1 MELFH
6 LLLYVLILGSV
17 HASLPYHLS
26 DTDDDPLVPRD
37 VPPADL
43 YLLST
48 SVSPSGILSSAP
60 AIVYPTTSTSKVNSS
75 RGTASVLATSIVTSL
90 TPPSSGLPSTFS
102 ASLSNRSSQA
112 FASSIYLTSTSKL
125 SIVTSSSGIASGS
138 ASTLSV
144 SFSGTSNSSQ
154 NLPSSIST
162 ISPTSSSSIH
172 STPDTPVS
180 VSQSLVTTTVTASNG
195 APSTL
200 IVTATLSQ
208 DTSSGEIMSS
218 SQPSQASTAPAAIPT
233 APSLEAVIGGVGYQ
247 LPSSDQDA
255 IDVMLQDGSIAQL
268 LANKIIIGSQT
279 VTVPSDLTSETAL
292 SDGITAKP
300 GEATEPEEGD
310 DDDDNGGGGGGGLFG
325 ALGGI
330 AKGATSAIGGAIDG
344 VGSVTAGAI
353 GFAGGTVGAAAGLSE
368 PLSGAVG
375 NMGKFVSSL
384 NGIQKSF
391 PGNELTK
398 GALDTFTGAQSLA
411 RQSLNWMKST
421 SNLAQDFP
429 NLPADVQSKL
439 KSTAAD
445 FAKDDGPLAQCKAA
459 IEAFR
464 DFPWEEAEVPSQT
477 VDPDTTEKAT
487 NTASLQSTQ
496 GTSTAQTTSMKSS
509 TVISSTA
516 MSASST
522 VTSSQTS
529 SSSSETPTPTPD
541 ATKRYG
547 IMSEYGTSWETFKQF
562 ITELDGG
569 NGYLAKLDS
578 TQQQIYIAKLNASQ
592 VSEIK
597 ERYDFIG
604 SVLPYEFDE
613 TIDHSIDEFRAIGQ
627 SRSLHTDLGK
637 PPAPKSFMGWSAASL
652 DPVPHLIPRALLP
665 SNPDAPWW
673 KKMLSAPPR
682 DIDVADSGPQFDPPY
697 LADDSLGKG
706 VTIYVL
712 DDGFDTDN
720 VDLQAG
726 TRSVNTIVT
735 PNELTSFPV
744 IPYDPAYPD
753 RTMPERIQG
762 GDHGTMM
769 ATIAAGVE
777 RGISPKADLCLV
789 KTKNTMKS
797 KFDPNVSYTLPIT
810 TLALAWFIDA
820 VMKDIVDRTSQ
831 DPGARSVINMSW
843 GIQKPGKSDDEI
855 ERITKIF
862 ENFLDFCKARSIP
875 VVVAAGNMPAV
886 NFVHD
891 SFPQRLWT
899 ADDTMIIVGGVT
911 DSGALYEKTVEDPNN
926 QITVHAPAKPV
937 TVPKSGGITPPEGER
952 EGTSHAAAITSGL
965 IAYLYGL
972 PNWQEIPYVQQTPM
986 KTILKDHAWL
996 RSNAIASNDRTA
1008 GKVVYNLAR
1017 GDPFHGSH
1025 SCVQRR
1031 DKFGKR
1037 QDEELCSLSSI
1048 LPTSMRSVPGNRQTP
1063 VPLGVLT
1070 NALQLF

>member
-1 MELFH
+1 MTNSH
-6 LLLYVLILGSV
+6 
-17 HASLPYHLS
+17 P
-26 DTDDDPLVPRD
+26 DDDPLVPRD
-37 VPPADL
+37 VSPADS

-60 AIVYPTTSTSKVNSS
+60 ATVYPTTSTPKVNSS
-75 RGTASVLATSIVTSL
+75 RGTASVSATSIVTSL

-102 ASLSNRSSQA
+102 VSLSNGSSQA

-125 SIVTSSSGIASGS
+125 SIVTSASGVASES

-144 SFSGTSNSSQ
+144 PFSGSSDSSQ

-162 ISPTSSSSIH
+162 ISSTSSSSIH

-195 APSTL
+195 APSTV
-200 IVTATLSQ
+200 IVTATQSQ
-208 DTSSGEIMSS
+208 DSSSGEIMSS
-218 SQPSQASTAPAAIPT
+218 SQPPQASTAPAAIPT

-247 LPSSDQDA
+247 LPSSDRDA
-255 IDVMLQDGSIAQL
+255 IDVMLHDGSIAQL
-268 LANKIIIGSQT
+268 LANKIIIGGQT

-292 SDGITAKP
+292 SDDITAKP

-330 AKGATSAIGGAIDG
+330 AKDATSAIGGAIDG
-344 VGSVTAGAI
+344 VGSVTTGAL
-353 GFAGGTVGAAAGLSE
+353 GFAGGTVGVAAGLSE

-375 NMGKFVSSL
+375 NMGKLVLSL

-391 PGNELTK
+391 PGSELTK

-421 SNLAQDFP
+421 ANLAQDFP

-445 FAKDDGPLAQCKAA
+445 FTRDDGPLAQCKAA
-459 IEAFR
+459 MEAFR
-464 DFPWEEAEVPSQT
+464 DFPWEEAEVPRQT

-509 TVISSTA
+509 TAISSTA

-522 VTSSQTS
+522 VTPSQTS

-547 IMSEYGTSWETFKQF
+547 IISEYGTSWDTFKQF

-569 NGYLAKLDS
+569 NGYLAKFDS
-578 TQQQIYIAKLNASQ
+578 EAARQQIYIAKLNASQ

-652 DPVPHLIPRALLP
+652 DPIPHLIPRALLP

-697 LADDSLGKG
+697 LADASLGKG

-720 VDLQAG
+720 V
-726 TRSVNTIVT
+726 VC
-735 PNELTSFPV
+735 SF
-744 IPYDPAYPD
+744 
-753 RTMPERIQG
+753 
-762 GDHGTMM
+762 
-769 ATIAAGVE
+769 
-777 RGISPKADLCLV
+777 
-789 KTKNTMKS
+789 
-797 KFDPNVSYTLPIT
+797 SY
-810 TLALAWFIDA
+810 
-820 VMKDIVDRTSQ
+820 
-831 DPGARSVINMSW
+831 
-843 GIQKPGKSDDEI
+843 
-855 ERITKIF
+855 
-862 ENFLDFCKARSIP
+862 
-875 VVVAAGNMPAV
+875 
-886 NFVHD
+886 
-891 SFPQRLWT
+891 
-899 ADDTMIIVGGVT
+899 
-911 DSGALYEKTVEDPNN
+911 
-926 QITVHAPAKPV
+926 
-937 TVPKSGGITPPEGER
+937 
-952 EGTSHAAAITSGL
+952 
-965 IAYLYGL
+965 
-972 PNWQEIPYVQQTPM
+972 
-986 KTILKDHAWL
+986 
-996 RSNAIASNDRTA
+996 
-1008 GKVVYNLAR
+1008 
-1017 GDPFHGSH
+1017 
-1025 SCVQRR
+1025 
-1031 DKFGKR
+1031 
-1037 QDEELCSLSSI
+1037 
-1048 LPTSMRSVPGNRQTP
+1048 
-1063 VPLGVLT
+1063 
-1070 NALQLF
+1070 

>member
-1 MELFH
+1 MTNSH
-6 LLLYVLILGSV
+6 
-17 HASLPYHLS
+17 P
-26 DTDDDPLVPRD
+26 DDDPLVPRD
-37 VPPADL
+37 VSPADS
-43 YLLST
+43 YLLRT
-48 SVSPSGILSSAP
+48 S
-60 AIVYPTTSTSKVNSS
+60 
-75 RGTASVLATSIVTSL
+75 
-90 TPPSSGLPSTFS
+90 
-102 ASLSNRSSQA
+102 
-112 FASSIYLTSTSKL
+112 
-125 SIVTSSSGIASGS
+125 
-138 ASTLSV
+138 
-144 SFSGTSNSSQ
+144 
-154 NLPSSIST
+154 
-162 ISPTSSSSIH
+162 
-172 STPDTPVS
+172 
-180 VSQSLVTTTVTASNG
+180 
-195 APSTL
+195 
-200 IVTATLSQ
+200 SQ

-279 VTVPSDLTSETAL
+279 VTVPSGLTSETAL

-344 VGSVTAGAI
+344 VGSVTTGAL

-421 SNLAQDFP
+421 ANLAQDFP

-439 KSTAAD
+439 KSTAVD
-445 FAKDDGPLAQCKAA
+445 FTKDDGPLAQCKAA
-459 IEAFR
+459 MEAFR

-509 TVISSTA
+509 TAISSTA

-522 VTSSQTS
+522 VTSSQAS
-529 SSSSETPTPTPD
+529 SSTSETPTPTPD
-541 ATKRYG
+541 ATKWYT
-547 IMSEYGTSWETFKQF
+547 IISKYGTPWDTFKQF

-569 NGYLAKLDS
+569 NGDLAKWD
-578 TQQQIYIAKLNASQ
+578 TEAVRQQMYIAKLNASQ
-592 VSEIK
+592 VSEI
-597 ERYDFIG
+597 EEQYDFI
-604 SVLPYEFDE
+604 SSILEDHFDE
-613 TIDHSIDEFRAIGQ
+613 DIDGSLEHFRAIGG
-627 SRSLHTDLGK
+627 SRPTHTDPSESLS
-637 PPAPKSFMGWSAASL
+637 PKSYIDWSS
-652 DPVPHLIPRALLP
+652 II
-665 SNPDAPWW
+665 SNPVTHLAARTLLEPDSSAPWW

-682 DIDVADSGPQFDPPY
+682 DIDIADSGPQFDPPY
-697 LADDSLGKG
+697 SADDSLGKG

-726 TRSVNTIVT
+726 TRSISTIIT
-735 PNELTSFPV
+735 PNRFTYALNIQS
-744 IPYDPAYPD
+744 DPGNPID
-753 RTMPERIQG
+753 RTMPEQIQG

-769 ATIAAGVE
+769 ATIAAGFE
-777 RGISPKADLCLV
+777 LGIAPKADLCLV
-789 KTKNTMKS
+789 KTKNRIKNKYKPELS
-797 KFDPNVSYTLPIT
+797 FTLPIT
-810 TLALAWFIDA
+810 LKGLVWFVNAVLEDIDE
-820 VMKDIVDRTSQ
+820 RTSR
-831 DPGARSVINMSW
+831 DPGTKSVINMSW
-843 GIQKPGKSDDEI
+843 GMQTYGKS
-855 ERITKIF
+855 TKDVEEMTRAF
-862 ENFLDFCKARSIP
+862 KNLLDFCKARSIP
-875 VVVAAGNMPAV
+875 VVVAAGNTPSV
-886 NFVHD
+886 SFVHD
-891 SFPQRLWT
+891 SYPQALST

-911 DSGALYEKTVEDPNN
+911 ETGALYETTVRDPGN

-937 TVPKSGGITPPEGER
+937 TVPQSGGKTPPEVER

-972 PNWQEIPYVQQTPM
+972 PNWQQNLYVQQTPM
-986 KTILKDHAWL
+986 KRILKDHAWL
-996 RSNAIASNDRTA
+996 RSNAIASDDRVA
-1008 GKVVYNLAR
+1008 GKLLWDDLCLSYKCYHVFHDLL
-1017 GDPFHGSH
+1017 PFCTCQH
-1025 SCVQRR
+1025 
-1031 DKFGKR
+1031 
-1037 QDEELCSLSSI
+1037 
-1048 LPTSMRSVPGNRQTP
+1048 
-1063 VPLGVLT
+1063 
-1070 NALQLF
+1070 LFSDYQFFLHATEQSNQ

>member
-1 MELFH
+1 M
-6 LLLYVLILGSV
+6 
-17 HASLPYHLS
+17 
-26 DTDDDPLVPRD
+26 
-37 VPPADL
+37 
-43 YLLST
+43 
-48 SVSPSGILSSAP
+48 
-60 AIVYPTTSTSKVNSS
+60 
-75 RGTASVLATSIVTSL
+75 
-90 TPPSSGLPSTFS
+90 SSG
-102 ASLSNRSSQA
+102 
-112 FASSIYLTSTSKL
+112 
-125 SIVTSSSGIASGS
+125 
-138 ASTLSV
+138 
-144 SFSGTSNSSQ
+144 
-154 NLPSSIST
+154 
-162 ISPTSSSSIH
+162 
-172 STPDTPVS
+172 
-180 VSQSLVTTTVTASNG
+180 
-195 APSTL
+195 
-200 IVTATLSQ
+200 
-208 DTSSGEIMSS
+208 
-218 SQPSQASTAPAAIPT
+218 QPSQASTAPAAIPT

-255 IDVMLQDGSIAQL
+255 IDVMLHDGSIAQL
-268 LANKIIIGSQT
+268 LANKIIVGGQT

-292 SDGITAKP
+292 SGDITAKP
-300 GEATEPEEGD
+300 GEVTELEEGD

-330 AKGATSAIGGAIDG
+330 AKGATSDIGGAIDG
-344 VGSVTAGAI
+344 VSSVTTGAL

-368 PLSGAVG
+368 PISGAVG

-391 PGNELTK
+391 PGSELTK
-398 GALDTFTGAQSLA
+398 SALDTFTGAQSLA

-421 SNLAQDFP
+421 ANLAQDFP

-445 FAKDDGPLAQCKAA
+445 FVKNDGPLAQCKAA
-459 IEAFR
+459 MEAFR
-464 DFPWEEAEVPSQT
+464 DFPWEEPEVPSQA

-496 GTSTAQTTSMKSS
+496 GISTAQTTSMKSS

-529 SSSSETPTPTPD
+529 SSISKTPTPTPD
-541 ATKRYG
+541 TTKRYG
-547 IMSEYGTSWETFKQF
+547 IISEYGTSWDTFKQF

-569 NGYLAKLDS
+569 NGYIAKLEA
-578 TQQQIYIAKLNASQ
+578 TRHQIYIAQLNASQ

-637 PPAPKSFMGWSAASL
+637 PPAPKSFMGWSATSL
-652 DPVPHLIPRALLP
+652 DPIPHLIPRALLP

-697 LADDSLGKG
+697 LADASLGKG
-706 VTIYVL
+706 DTIYVL

-726 TRSVNTIVT
+726 TRSVSTIVT

-753 RTMPERIQG
+753 RTMPKRIQG

-777 RGISPKADLCLV
+777 RGISPKSDLCLV
-789 KTKNTMKS
+789 KTKNTMRS

-810 TLALAWFIDA
+810 TLALDWFIDA
-820 VMKDIVDRTSQ
+820 VIKDIKDRTSQ

-843 GIQKPGKSDDEI
+843 GIQEPGKSNDEI

-875 VVVAAGNMPAV
+875 VVFAAGNTPAV

-899 ADDTMIIVGGVT
+899 ADDTMILVGGVT
-911 DSGALYEKTVEDPNN
+911 DSGALYKKTVEDPNN

-937 TVPKSGGITPPEGER
+937 TVPKSGGIIPPEGER

-996 RSNAIASNDRTA
+996 RSNAIASDDRTA

-1048 LPTSMRSVPGNRQTP
+1048 LPTSTSSSGTSSAFSTSATMFPMTSSLSARVSISSATTNSPSTPQSSRINSSTRSLVSLGGMDISPATWSSQSSEVLSESPEPPTSPTPTSTPAPTETTEQSAPPATTSDGWEAACERCHGAVQACLVGCGRVDHFCAKSCKCDKAQQNPDCTGCEVPCN
-1063 VPLGVLT
+1063 
-1070 NALQLF
+1070 N

>member
-17 HASLPYHLS
+17 HASLPYHLF

-37 VPPADL
+37 VSPADS
-43 YLLST
+43 YLLRT
-48 SVSPSGILSSAP
+48 S
-60 AIVYPTTSTSKVNSS
+60 
-75 RGTASVLATSIVTSL
+75 
-90 TPPSSGLPSTFS
+90 
-102 ASLSNRSSQA
+102 
-112 FASSIYLTSTSKL
+112 
-125 SIVTSSSGIASGS
+125 
-138 ASTLSV
+138 
-144 SFSGTSNSSQ
+144 
-154 NLPSSIST
+154 
-162 ISPTSSSSIH
+162 
-172 STPDTPVS
+172 
-180 VSQSLVTTTVTASNG
+180 
-195 APSTL
+195 
-200 IVTATLSQ
+200 SQ

-218 SQPSQASTAPAAIPT
+218 SQPSQSSTAPAAIPT

-279 VTVPSDLTSETAL
+279 VTVPSGLTSETAL

-344 VGSVTAGAI
+344 VGSVTTGAL

-421 SNLAQDFP
+421 ANLAQDFP

-445 FAKDDGPLAQCKAA
+445 FTKDDGPLAQCKAA
-459 IEAFR
+459 MEAFR

-487 NTASLQSTQ
+487 NTALLQSTQ
-496 GTSTAQTTSMKSS
+496 GTSTAQTTSVKSS
-509 TVISSTA
+509 IAISSTA

-547 IMSEYGTSWETFKQF
+547 IISEYGTSWDTFKQF

-569 NGYLAKLDS
+569 NGYLAKLDN
-578 TQQQIYIAKLNASQ
+578 TRQQIYIAKLNASQ

-652 DPVPHLIPRALLP
+652 DPIPHLIPRALLP

-697 LADDSLGKG
+697 LADASLGKG

-820 VMKDIVDRTSQ
+820 VIKDIEDRTSQ

-843 GIQKPGKSDDEI
+843 GIQEPGKSDDEI

-862 ENFLDFCKARSIP
+862 ENFLDFS
-875 VVVAAGNMPAV
+875 
-886 NFVHD
+886 
-891 SFPQRLWT
+891 
-899 ADDTMIIVGGVT
+899 DDTMIIVGGVT

-996 RSNAIASNDRTA
+996 RSNAIASDDRIA

-1048 LPTSMRSVPGNRQTP
+1048 LPTSMRSVSGNRQTP
-1063 VPLGVLT
+1063 VPLGVVT
-1070 NALQLF
+1070 NALQLFWDDLCLSYKCYHVFHDLLPFCTCQHIFSDYQFFLHATEQSNQ

>member
-1 MELFH
+1 MTNSH
-6 LLLYVLILGSV
+6 
-17 HASLPYHLS
+17 P
-26 DTDDDPLVPRD
+26 DDDPLVPRD
-37 VPPADL
+37 VSPADS

-60 AIVYPTTSTSKVNSS
+60 ATVYPTTSTPKVNSS
-75 RGTASVLATSIVTSL
+75 RGTASVSATSIVTSL

-102 ASLSNRSSQA
+102 VSLSNGSSQA

-125 SIVTSSSGIASGS
+125 SIVTSASGVASES

-144 SFSGTSNSSQ
+144 PFSGSSNSSQ

-162 ISPTSSSSIH
+162 ISSTSSSSIH

-195 APSTL
+195 APSTV
-200 IVTATLSQ
+200 IVTAMQSQ
-208 DTSSGEIMSS
+208 DSSSGEIMSS
-218 SQPSQASTAPAAIPT
+218 SQPPQASTAPAAIPT

-247 LPSSDQDA
+247 LPSSDRDA
-255 IDVMLQDGSIAQL
+255 IDVMLHDGSIAQL
-268 LANKIIIGSQT
+268 LANKIIIGGQT

-292 SDGITAKP
+292 SDDITAKP

-330 AKGATSAIGGAIDG
+330 AKDATSAIGGAIDG
-344 VGSVTAGAI
+344 VGSVTTGAL
-353 GFAGGTVGAAAGLSE
+353 GFAGGTVGVAAGLSE

-375 NMGKFVSSL
+375 NMGKLVLSL

-391 PGNELTK
+391 PGSELTK

-421 SNLAQDFP
+421 ANLAQDFP

-445 FAKDDGPLAQCKAA
+445 FTRDDGPLAQCKAA
-459 IEAFR
+459 MEAFR
-464 DFPWEEAEVPSQT
+464 DFPWEEAEVPRQT

-509 TVISSTA
+509 TAISSTA

-522 VTSSQTS
+522 VTPSQTS

-547 IMSEYGTSWETFKQF
+547 IISEYGTSWDTFKQF

-569 NGYLAKLDS
+569 NGYLAKFDS
-578 TQQQIYIAKLNASQ
+578 EAARQQIYIAKLNASQ

-652 DPVPHLIPRALLP
+652 DPIPHLIPRALLP

-697 LADDSLGKG
+697 LADASLGKG

-720 VDLQAG
+720 V
-726 TRSVNTIVT
+726 VC
-735 PNELTSFPV
+735 SF
-744 IPYDPAYPD
+744 
-753 RTMPERIQG
+753 
-762 GDHGTMM
+762 
-769 ATIAAGVE
+769 
-777 RGISPKADLCLV
+777 
-789 KTKNTMKS
+789 
-797 KFDPNVSYTLPIT
+797 SY
-810 TLALAWFIDA
+810 
-820 VMKDIVDRTSQ
+820 
-831 DPGARSVINMSW
+831 
-843 GIQKPGKSDDEI
+843 
-855 ERITKIF
+855 
-862 ENFLDFCKARSIP
+862 
-875 VVVAAGNMPAV
+875 
-886 NFVHD
+886 
-891 SFPQRLWT
+891 
-899 ADDTMIIVGGVT
+899 
-911 DSGALYEKTVEDPNN
+911 
-926 QITVHAPAKPV
+926 
-937 TVPKSGGITPPEGER
+937 
-952 EGTSHAAAITSGL
+952 
-965 IAYLYGL
+965 
-972 PNWQEIPYVQQTPM
+972 
-986 KTILKDHAWL
+986 
-996 RSNAIASNDRTA
+996 
-1008 GKVVYNLAR
+1008 
-1017 GDPFHGSH
+1017 
-1025 SCVQRR
+1025 
-1031 DKFGKR
+1031 
-1037 QDEELCSLSSI
+1037 
-1048 LPTSMRSVPGNRQTP
+1048 
-1063 VPLGVLT
+1063 
-1070 NALQLF
+1070 

>member
-1 MELFH
+1 MTNSH
-6 LLLYVLILGSV
+6 
-17 HASLPYHLS
+17 P
-26 DTDDDPLVPRD
+26 DDDPLVPRD
-37 VPPADL
+37 VSPADS
-43 YLLST
+43 YLLRT
-48 SVSPSGILSSAP
+48 S
-60 AIVYPTTSTSKVNSS
+60 
-75 RGTASVLATSIVTSL
+75 
-90 TPPSSGLPSTFS
+90 
-102 ASLSNRSSQA
+102 
-112 FASSIYLTSTSKL
+112 
-125 SIVTSSSGIASGS
+125 
-138 ASTLSV
+138 
-144 SFSGTSNSSQ
+144 
-154 NLPSSIST
+154 
-162 ISPTSSSSIH
+162 
-172 STPDTPVS
+172 
-180 VSQSLVTTTVTASNG
+180 
-195 APSTL
+195 
-200 IVTATLSQ
+200 SQ

-279 VTVPSDLTSETAL
+279 VTVPSGLTSETAL

-344 VGSVTAGAI
+344 VGSVTTGAL

-421 SNLAQDFP
+421 ANLAQDFP

-445 FAKDDGPLAQCKAA
+445 FTKDDGPLAQCKAA
-459 IEAFR
+459 MEAFR

-487 NTASLQSTQ
+487 NTALLQSTQ
-496 GTSTAQTTSMKSS
+496 GTSTAQTTSVKSS
-509 TVISSTA
+509 IAISSTA

-547 IMSEYGTSWETFKQF
+547 IISEYGTSWDTFKQF

-578 TQQQIYIAKLNASQ
+578 TRQQIYIAKLNASQ

-652 DPVPHLIPRALLP
+652 DPIPHLIPRALLP

-697 LADDSLGKG
+697 LADASLGKG

-769 ATIAAGVE
+769 ATIAAEVE

-820 VMKDIVDRTSQ
+820 VIKDIEDRTSQ

-843 GIQKPGKSDDEI
+843 GIQEPGKSDDEI

-862 ENFLDFCKARSIP
+862 ENFLDFS
-875 VVVAAGNMPAV
+875 
-886 NFVHD
+886 
-891 SFPQRLWT
+891 
-899 ADDTMIIVGGVT
+899 DDTMIIVGGVT

-996 RSNAIASNDRTA
+996 RSNAIASDDRIA

-1048 LPTSMRSVPGNRQTP
+1048 LPTSMRSVSGNRQTP
-1063 VPLGVLT
+1063 VPLGVVT
-1070 NALQLF
+1070 NALQLFWDDLCLSYKCYHVFHDLLPFCTCQHIFSDYQFFLHATEQSNQ

>member
-1 MELFH
+1 MHSLRSYKYCVNQFINCH
-6 LLLYVLILGSV
+6 LGPHQRLTIESTTTLQIPAEFPRDGALSFAPLRTNPWQCSRFLALPSFRYWSV
-17 HASLPYHLS
+17 DDGFKIEPMTNSHP
-26 DTDDDPLVPRD
+26 DDDPLVPRD
-37 VPPADL
+37 VSRADS

-60 AIVYPTTSTSKVNSS
+60 ATVYPTKSTPKVNSS
-75 RGTASVLATSIVTSL
+75 RGTASVSATSLVSSL
-90 TPPSSGLPSTFS
+90 TPASSGLLSTS
-102 ASLSNRSSQA
+102 VASLSNGSSLV
-112 FASSIYLTSTSKL
+112 FASSIYLTSSSKL
-125 SIVTSSSGIASGS
+125 SIETSASGVASLS
-138 ASTLSV
+138 ASTIST
-144 SFSGTSNSSQ
+144 SFSGNSNSSQ
-154 NLPSSIST
+154 NLPTSITPLSSSA
-162 ISPTSSSSIH
+162 SVGLLSSSSH
-172 STPDTPVS
+172 STPDTTIAVS
-180 VSQSLVTTTVTASNG
+180 PTLVTTTVTTSDG
-195 APSTL
+195 APST
-200 IVTATLSQ
+200 IIITTTQSSDTTA
-208 DTSSGEIMSS
+208 GEIMSS
-218 SQPSQASTAPAAIPT
+218 SQPSQAATTPAAIPT
-233 APSLEAVIGGVGYQ
+233 GPSLEAVIGGVNYQ

-255 IDVMLQDGSIAQL
+255 IDVMLHDGSIAQL
-268 LANKIIIGSQT
+268 LANKIIIGGQT

-292 SDGITAKP
+292 SDDITAKP

-344 VGSVTAGAI
+344 VGSVTTGAL

-368 PLSGAVG
+368 PLSGAAG

-391 PGNELTK
+391 PGSELTK

-421 SNLAQDFP
+421 ANLAQDFP

-445 FAKDDGPLAQCKAA
+445 FTKDDGPLAQCKAA
-459 IEAFR
+459 MEAFR
-464 DFPWEEAEVPSQT
+464 DFHWEEAEVPSQT

-509 TVISSTA
+509 TAISSTA

-547 IMSEYGTSWETFKQF
+547 IISEYGTSWDTFNQF

-578 TQQQIYIAKLNASQ
+578 TRQQIYIAKLNASQ

-697 LADDSLGKG
+697 LADASLGKG

-720 VDLQAG
+720 V
-726 TRSVNTIVT
+726 V
-735 PNELTSFPV
+735 
-744 IPYDPAYPD
+744 
-753 RTMPERIQG
+753 
-762 GDHGTMM
+762 
-769 ATIAAGVE
+769 
-777 RGISPKADLCLV
+777 CL
-789 KTKNTMKS
+789 
-797 KFDPNVSYTLPIT
+797 FSY
-810 TLALAWFIDA
+810 
-820 VMKDIVDRTSQ
+820 
-831 DPGARSVINMSW
+831 
-843 GIQKPGKSDDEI
+843 
-855 ERITKIF
+855 
-862 ENFLDFCKARSIP
+862 
-875 VVVAAGNMPAV
+875 
-886 NFVHD
+886 
-891 SFPQRLWT
+891 
-899 ADDTMIIVGGVT
+899 
-911 DSGALYEKTVEDPNN
+911 
-926 QITVHAPAKPV
+926 
-937 TVPKSGGITPPEGER
+937 
-952 EGTSHAAAITSGL
+952 
-965 IAYLYGL
+965 
-972 PNWQEIPYVQQTPM
+972 
-986 KTILKDHAWL
+986 
-996 RSNAIASNDRTA
+996 
-1008 GKVVYNLAR
+1008 
-1017 GDPFHGSH
+1017 
-1025 SCVQRR
+1025 
-1031 DKFGKR
+1031 
-1037 QDEELCSLSSI
+1037 
-1048 LPTSMRSVPGNRQTP
+1048 
-1063 VPLGVLT
+1063 
-1070 NALQLF
+1070 

>member
-1 MELFH
+1 MTKS
-6 LLLYVLILGSV
+6 Y
-17 HASLPYHLS
+17 P
-26 DTDDDPLVPRD
+26 DDDPLVPRD
-37 VPPADL
+37 VSPADL

-60 AIVYPTTSTSKVNSS
+60 ATVYPTTSTSKVNSS
-75 RGTASVLATSIVTSL
+75 RGTASVSATSIVTSL

-102 ASLSNRSSQA
+102 ASLSNGSSQA

-125 SIVTSSSGIASGS
+125 SIVTSSSGVASGS

-162 ISPTSSSSIH
+162 ISSTSSSSIH

-200 IVTATLSQ
+200 IVTATQSQ

-279 VTVPSDLTSETAL
+279 VTVPSGLTSETAL
-292 SDGITAKP
+292 SDGITTKP

-344 VGSVTAGAI
+344 VGSVTTGAL

-391 PGNELTK
+391 PGSELTK
-398 GALDTFTGAQSLA
+398 SALDTFIGAQSLA

-421 SNLAQDFP
+421 ANLAQDFP

-509 TVISSTA
+509 TAISSTA

-541 ATKRYG
+541 ATKWYT
-547 IMSEYGTSWETFKQF
+547 IISKYGTPWETFKQF

-569 NGYLAKLDS
+569 NGDLAKWDS
-578 TQQQIYIAKLNASQ
+578 EAVRQQMYIAKLNASQ
-592 VSEIK
+592 VSEIE
-597 ERYDFIG
+597 ERYDFISG
-604 SVLPYEFDE
+604 ILEDHFDE
-613 TIDHSIDEFRAIGQ
+613 DIDGSLEHFRAIGG
-627 SRSLHTDLGK
+627 SRPTHTDPSESLS
-637 PPAPKSFMGWSAASL
+637 PKGHIDWSSITSNTI
-652 DPVPHLIPRALLP
+652 PHLAARTLLEQD
-665 SNPDAPWW
+665 SDAPWW

-682 DIDVADSGPQFDPPY
+682 DIDIVDSGPQFDPPY

-720 VDLQAG
+720 V
-726 TRSVNTIVT
+726 V
-735 PNELTSFPV
+735 
-744 IPYDPAYPD
+744 
-753 RTMPERIQG
+753 
-762 GDHGTMM
+762 
-769 ATIAAGVE
+769 
-777 RGISPKADLCLV
+777 CL
-789 KTKNTMKS
+789 
-797 KFDPNVSYTLPIT
+797 FSY
-810 TLALAWFIDA
+810 
-820 VMKDIVDRTSQ
+820 
-831 DPGARSVINMSW
+831 
-843 GIQKPGKSDDEI
+843 
-855 ERITKIF
+855 
-862 ENFLDFCKARSIP
+862 
-875 VVVAAGNMPAV
+875 
-886 NFVHD
+886 
-891 SFPQRLWT
+891 
-899 ADDTMIIVGGVT
+899 
-911 DSGALYEKTVEDPNN
+911 
-926 QITVHAPAKPV
+926 
-937 TVPKSGGITPPEGER
+937 
-952 EGTSHAAAITSGL
+952 
-965 IAYLYGL
+965 
-972 PNWQEIPYVQQTPM
+972 
-986 KTILKDHAWL
+986 
-996 RSNAIASNDRTA
+996 
-1008 GKVVYNLAR
+1008 
-1017 GDPFHGSH
+1017 
-1025 SCVQRR
+1025 
-1031 DKFGKR
+1031 
-1037 QDEELCSLSSI
+1037 
-1048 LPTSMRSVPGNRQTP
+1048 
-1063 VPLGVLT
+1063 
-1070 NALQLF
+1070 

>member
-1 MELFH
+1 MTNSH
-6 LLLYVLILGSV
+6 
-17 HASLPYHLS
+17 P
-26 DTDDDPLVPRD
+26 DDDPLVPRD
-37 VPPADL
+37 VSPADS

-60 AIVYPTTSTSKVNSS
+60 ATVYPTTSTPKVNSS
-75 RGTASVLATSIVTSL
+75 RGTASVSATSIVTSL

-102 ASLSNRSSQA
+102 VSLSNGSSQA

-125 SIVTSSSGIASGS
+125 SIVTSASGVASES

-144 SFSGTSNSSQ
+144 PFSGSSNSSQ

-162 ISPTSSSSIH
+162 ISSTSSSSIH

-195 APSTL
+195 APSTV
-200 IVTATLSQ
+200 IVTAMQSQ
-208 DTSSGEIMSS
+208 DSSSGEIMSS
-218 SQPSQASTAPAAIPT
+218 SQPPQASTAPAAIPT

-247 LPSSDQDA
+247 LPSSDRDA
-255 IDVMLQDGSIAQL
+255 IDVMLHDGSIAQL
-268 LANKIIIGSQT
+268 LANKIIIGGQT

-292 SDGITAKP
+292 SDDITAKP

-344 VGSVTAGAI
+344 VGSVTTGAL

-368 PLSGAVG
+368 PLSGAAG

-391 PGNELTK
+391 PGSELTK

-421 SNLAQDFP
+421 ANLAQDFP

-445 FAKDDGPLAQCKAA
+445 FTKDDGPLAQCKAA
-459 IEAFR
+459 MEAFR

-509 TVISSTA
+509 TAISSTA

-522 VTSSQTS
+522 VTPSQTS

-547 IMSEYGTSWETFKQF
+547 IISEYGTSWDTFKQF

-569 NGYLAKLDS
+569 NGYLAKFDS
-578 TQQQIYIAKLNASQ
+578 EAARQQIYIAKLNASQ

-652 DPVPHLIPRALLP
+652 DPIPHLIPRALLP

-697 LADDSLGKG
+697 LADASLGKG

-720 VDLQAG
+720 V
-726 TRSVNTIVT
+726 V
-735 PNELTSFPV
+735 
-744 IPYDPAYPD
+744 
-753 RTMPERIQG
+753 
-762 GDHGTMM
+762 
-769 ATIAAGVE
+769 
-777 RGISPKADLCLV
+777 CL
-789 KTKNTMKS
+789 
-797 KFDPNVSYTLPIT
+797 FSY
-810 TLALAWFIDA
+810 
-820 VMKDIVDRTSQ
+820 
-831 DPGARSVINMSW
+831 
-843 GIQKPGKSDDEI
+843 
-855 ERITKIF
+855 
-862 ENFLDFCKARSIP
+862 
-875 VVVAAGNMPAV
+875 
-886 NFVHD
+886 
-891 SFPQRLWT
+891 
-899 ADDTMIIVGGVT
+899 
-911 DSGALYEKTVEDPNN
+911 
-926 QITVHAPAKPV
+926 
-937 TVPKSGGITPPEGER
+937 
-952 EGTSHAAAITSGL
+952 
-965 IAYLYGL
+965 
-972 PNWQEIPYVQQTPM
+972 
-986 KTILKDHAWL
+986 
-996 RSNAIASNDRTA
+996 
-1008 GKVVYNLAR
+1008 
-1017 GDPFHGSH
+1017 
-1025 SCVQRR
+1025 
-1031 DKFGKR
+1031 
-1037 QDEELCSLSSI
+1037 
-1048 LPTSMRSVPGNRQTP
+1048 
-1063 VPLGVLT
+1063 
-1070 NALQLF
+1070 